1 MIRLRTA
8 ILALLT
14 TGLVNTT
21 AFAAKAIS
29 LAAKPPP
36 QPGSNQNAPAAWV
49 GMLLMFVIVGAII
62 TISMM
67 PSRREHQQD

>member
-1 MIRLRTA
+1 MLRLRTA
-8 ILALLT
+8 ILAVLT
-14 TGLVNTT
+14 TGLLNAT
-21 AFAAKAIS
+21 AWAAEASS
-29 LAAKPPP
+29 LLGQPPP

-67 PSRREHQQD
+67 PSRRDHQE

>member
-8 ILALLT
+8 IAALLSIGMINAT
-14 TGLVNTT
+14 T
-21 AFAAKAIS
+21 
-29 LAAKPPP
+29 LAASIHPH
-36 QPGSNQNAPAAWV
+36 QPGANQNAPAPWV

-67 PSRREHQQD
+67 PSRRDHQD

>member
-1 MIRLRTA
+1 M
-8 ILALLT
+8 LT
-14 TGLVNTT
+14 TGLLN
-21 AFAAKAIS
+21 ASA
-29 LAAKPPP
+29 LAAKGSALLGQPPP

-67 PSRREHQQD
+67 PSRRDHQE